1 MLQKKSFSELLNT
14 GAAVAAYSLTWVAIL
29 LSLFQGILISPSRA
43 WAVTGGTTLSVV
55 PAMPTGLSA
64 VDTPSDN
71 GKAANLSWTPSVTG
85 GTTEQRIYRS
95 TATGGPYSII
105 NTIPNNSISTYTDS
119 TGLTNGTTY
128 YYVVR
133 AFGGGQES
141 GNSNEANTVPADNIA
156 PNAPTVLSAADV
168 AGDNGG
174 GIGLKWTGSTSTD
187 AAQQRLYRGTTPG
200 GPYPTSVTTIP
211 NNTTS
216 TYTDNSLTNGTTYYY
231 VIRAYDGTQE
241 SADSNQASAVPID
254 NPPNPPSGISA
265 SDVAGD
271 NGGAIVLNWTVS
283 ASTDVTQQRV
293 YLCTTP
299 RG

>member
-1 MLQKKSFSELLNT
+1 MLLKKSFSELLKT
-14 GAAVAAYSLTWVAIL
+14 GAVVVAYSLTWVAIL
-29 LSLFQGILISPSRA
+29 LSLFQGILIPPSKA

-55 PAMPTGLSA
+55 PATPTGLLA

-71 GKAANLSWTPSVTG
+71 GNAINLSWTPSLTG

-174 GIGLKWTGSTSTD
+174 EIVLNWTVSTSSDVT
-187 AAQQRLYRGTTPG
+187 QQRIYRGTTLG
-200 GPYPTSVTTIP
+200 GPYPTLVTTIP
-211 NNTTS
+211 NNTIL
-216 TYTDNSLTNGTTYYY
+216 TYTDTALTNGTTYYF

-254 NPPNPPSGISA
+254 TPPNPPSGISA
-265 SDVAGD
+265 PDVAGD
-271 NGGAIVLNWTVS
+271 NGGA
-283 ASTDVTQQRV
+283 
-293 YLCTTP
+293 
-299 RG
+299 G